1 MLQRTI
7 PSVTPDST
15 GIEIAAAVLEDLK
28 DPNRWCVNVTDNRR
42 GQRCLIGS
50 AFLVTGFSTLWDYG
64 DPGPQAVVARRL
76 AEAMG
81 FRDEVYMAD
90 FNNTA
95 GHAAVI
101 QRLKDTVGVE

>member
-15 GIEIAAAVLEDLK
+15 GVEIAAAVLEDIK
-28 DPNRWCVNVTDNRR
+28 DPARWCKWALQNGF

-50 AFLVTGFSTLWDYG
+50 ALHVTGLDARYWKNTEQERLVVCKLAGALGFSPDMVG
-64 DPGPQAVVARRL
+64 ARL
-76 AEAMG
+76 AVDM
-81 FRDEVYMAD
+81 
-90 FNNTA
+90 NNMQ

-101 QRLKDTVGVE
+101 ERLKAAL